1 MFGLGGAR
9 GWVEGGRVVAGLG
22 VALEP
27 PHTCRRLLGEVELH
41 AVHLGDQ
48 AAGAPGMVEACAYGM
63 NAIGRSKGVGTRHA
77 GTGRLGHGTA
87 QAPRLDFEP
96 CVPA

>member
-1 MFGLGGAR
+1 M
-9 GWVEGGRVVAGLG
+9 VAGVG

-48 AAGAPGMVEACAYGM
+48 LAAAPGMVEACTYGM
-63 NAIGRSKGVGTRHA
+63 RSAEAREWVRCTQERLGVGSVCLAARPR
-77 GTGRLGHGTA
+77 TGPGHGTA